1 MVSPGL
7 RPPLGGVPSVP
18 LFAVSVPTPFLV
30 GRGRGGANICSCS
43 ALEVYCFSISDS
55 GKKYVLCEADNGK
68 GTTQVR
74 CLCLAAVAHVSLCP
88 NVHLG
93 SAVAVKNWGGESDV
107 LEPDLYSNK
116 CPMGTYLA
124 NDSSKCLPC
133 KEHEYTE
140 HPNDF
145 SKCLGCRTCR
155 EDEVEVSPCIRTRNT
170 QCACKNGTFCLPD
183 HPCEM
188 CQKCQTQCPKGEV
201 RIAPCTQHSDL
212 QCAPFLDIS
221 SMSTDMIVIILCWAL
236 LCLLLVLLAAHGNA
250 VVRGGWFTCS
260 PHCQDGGLQLGCSAL
275 FPQQNRLLQ
284 RMGIQDN
291 NCNEQIYQQ
300 HGVEM
305 DEVAP
310 TTSNPNVETQKKL
323 VPVPGGDPI
332 TVLSS
337 SFNTFA
343 DHVPLPEWKRFGR
356 VLGLLENKL
365 YEAEQK
371 NGSSGEP
378 LCQMLNTWLNKEG
391 SKASVNT
398 LLEALSQI
406 NLSGVADII
415 ASKLIRDGYFQYEMS

>member
-1 MVSPGL
+1 MRIRIAARAQRTMRSAAL
-7 RPPLGGVPSVP
+7 RFCP
-18 LFAVSVPTPFLV
+18 
-30 GRGRGGANICSCS
+30 
-43 ALEVYCFSISDS
+43 
-55 GKKYVLCEADNGK
+55 VLK
-68 GTTQVR
+68 
-74 CLCLAAVAHVSLCP
+74 LLLA

-221 SMSTDMIVIILCWAL
+221 SMSSEFGRGEGWRLGPAVVAAAPHTPMLSTLADMIVIIVMAVVLVF
-236 LCLLLVLLAAHGNA
+236 LLLFACFCCIYCRKRN
-250 VVRGGWFTCS
+250 GGELCRK
-260 PHCQDGGLQLGCSAL
+260 PSA
-275 FPQQNRLLQ
+275 
-284 RMGIQDN
+284 M
-291 NCNEQIYQQ
+291 
-300 HGVEM
+300 V
-305 DEVAP
+305 EVAP

>member
-1 MVSPGL
+1 MRIRIAARAQRTMRSAAL
-7 RPPLGGVPSVP
+7 RFCP
-18 LFAVSVPTPFLV
+18 
-30 GRGRGGANICSCS
+30 
-43 ALEVYCFSISDS
+43 
-55 GKKYVLCEADNGK
+55 VLK
-68 GTTQVR
+68 
-74 CLCLAAVAHVSLCP
+74 LLLA

-221 SMSTDMIVIILCWAL
+221 SMSTDMIVIIVMAVVLVFLLLFACFCCIYCRKSEGDHGPQMGGPPPTGCGQEGDVPWRRRVTAL
-236 LCLLLVLLAAHGNA
+236 LFLPGN
-250 VVRGGWFTCS
+250 GGELCRK
-260 PHCQDGGLQLGCSAL
+260 PSA
-275 FPQQNRLLQ
+275 
-284 RMGIQDN
+284 M
-291 NCNEQIYQQ
+291 
-300 HGVEM
+300 V
-305 DEVAP
+305 EVAP